1 MKVSELE
8 EELENLDIDKKAR
21 KAFLKIIDLKIESDM
36 DKMISEMKSFRSE
49 LNTKLESSIGSL
61 KSENKI
67 IYWVVGSA
75 FAVITVLLGILALK
89 K

>member
-1 MKVSELE
+1 
-8 EELENLDIDKKAR
+8 
-21 KAFLKIIDLKIESDM
+21 M
-36 DKMISEMKSFRSE
+36 DKV
-49 LNTKLESSIGSL
+49 LNAIGATNANIGAL

-75 FAVITVLLGILALK
+75 FAVITILLAVIALK